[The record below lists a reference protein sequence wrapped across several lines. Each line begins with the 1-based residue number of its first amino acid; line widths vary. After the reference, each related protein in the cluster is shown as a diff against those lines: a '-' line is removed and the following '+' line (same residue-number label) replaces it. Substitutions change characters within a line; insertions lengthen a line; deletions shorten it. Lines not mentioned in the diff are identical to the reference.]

1 MRKLVVS
8 VAVLACCFAASAVA
22 QDQIVG
28 PVPRYVTLPPKPSTE
43 TAKVTLPTWN
53 GSFTCHVAACGIGTV
68 YHYYMVGTAP
78 STGTSTTVHAF
89 LIPVK
94 IIIGTHTFSPT
105 ATVDGDEN
113 VLQQTIESPIFQT
126 QDYTLG
132 SVDIGTTQYEDA
144 FQRANFW
151 GTVKNHTGYH
161 VLLGGPTVLPGL
173 SYSPGA
179 NGAVL
184 SSNPFGGGGPTAL
197 VNINTFDPQLTAY
210 ITAHPQ
216 ITPDS
221 IPIFMTVN
229 TYLTNGSPVVNNCCI
244 GGYHSANGAQAYS
257 HFTFIPVPGDFSQD
271 VSALSH
277 ELGEWMD
284 DPGTNGA
291 FNSACAPGEILEVGD
306 PEEIY
311 SNYGGF
317 GYSLGGFN
325 YNLQDLTFL
334 EYFGAPNTT
343 SVNGWMTFHDNPF
356 GLSVCSNGG

>member
-1 MRKLVVS
+1 MKKILVS
-8 VAVLACCFAASAVA
+8 VAALACSFGASAVA

-28 PVPRYVTLPPKPSTE
+28 PVPRYVTLPPKPSTKTE
-43 TAKVTLPTWN
+43 KVALPTWN
-53 GSFTCHVAACGIGTV
+53 GSFTYLGTT
-68 YHYYMVGTAP
+68 YSYYMVGTAP
-78 STGTSTTVHAF
+78 STGTSTTVKAF
-89 LIPVK
+89 IIPVK
-94 IIIGTHTFSPT
+94 IKIGSDTFDPI

-113 VLQQTIESPIFQT
+113 VVLQTVESPIFQK
-126 QDYTLG
+126 QAYTLG
-132 SVDIGTTQYEDA
+132 GVNIGNTQYEDA

-151 GTVKNHTGYH
+151 GTVKSHTGYH
-161 VLLGGPTVLPGL
+161 VLLGGPSPLPEL
-173 SYSPGA
+173 TLSPGSS
-179 NGAVL
+179 GAVL

-197 VNINTFDPQLTAY
+197 MDINYFDPQAQAY
-210 ITAHPQ
+210 ITAHSE

-229 TYLTNGSPVVNNCCI
+229 TYLTGGSPILNNCCI
-244 GGYHSANGAQAYS
+244 GGYHSALGGQAYS
-257 HFTFIPVPGDFSQD
+257 QFTFIPVPGDFSQD

-284 DPGTNGA
+284 DPGTTGA
-291 FNSACAPGEILEVGD
+291 FNSVACGILEVGD
-306 PEEIY
+306 PEETF

-317 GYSLGGFN
+317 GYTLGGFN
-325 YNLQDLTFL
+325 YNLQDLVFL